1 MNISAEEKQ
10 CRGGE
15 RQAFRDLV
23 ADFQASETAVLEAAE
38 KNTAEAIRLKLPAV
52 MGYAIAAGTMSGKL
66 TLEIMFD
73 FTPRQKAV
81 EVRAVV
87 EPPAIVSIKRTE
99 LDY

>member
-1 MNISAEEKQ
+1 MNISEEEKQ

-23 ADFQASETAVLEAAE
+23 ADFQASETAVLETAE
-38 KNTAEAIRLKLPAV
+38 KGTAEAIRLKLPV
-52 MGYAIAAGTMSGKL
+52 LMGCAIAAGTMRGKL

-81 EVRAVV
+81 EVCAVV
-87 EPPAIVSIKRTE
+87 EPPPIVSITRTE
-99 LDY
+99 LNC